1 MTKSFQKRID
11 VASRERP
18 ATQREIALVLHLCRN
33 YLLQAAVNCEPDSWI
48 QHESSKVDSNV
59 MLRLLRS
66 NRLWTV
72 AAAARGAAA
81 NSLASVADPMAYG
94 RQMATLLNTRA
105 LTTLRQIVPLL
116 RAEGLKPI
124 VLKGPLRQQQLFS
137 TPFFRASTDLD
148 LLVPRLEFAR
158 ATTVLRDRG
167 YALGAGCDS
176 FWWRTFLGEAHLL
189 AGNTSLCEIDLH
201 HRVQQP
207 GSPGPRDIAE
217 FTSDTDEQAIGSI
230 TVPVLSPS
238 SAWLLSCI
246 SFVKAVIHREPAG
259 AYAMEV
265 AAAALNANSDAITAF
280 ERNAI
285 RQGLHATALF
295 AIGAAE
301 VLFNLKLE
309 VFATARRPVVV
320 HHHAIVELLLDP
332 GSDGVDHPRRSR
344 LLWQLC
350 DGNFLVK
357 PGVYVREL
365 GWAGSSEMCR
375 RILHDRA
382 PGPTKA

>member
-1 MTKSFQKRID
+1 MTISNPKRVD
-11 VASRERP
+11 LTGRDRSATRRE
-18 ATQREIALVLHLCRN
+18 TALILRLCRD
-33 YLLQAAVNCEPDSWI
+33 YLTQIAIDYGGDSWMY
-48 QHESSKVDSNV
+48 QESTEIDSNV
-59 MLRLLRS
+59 LLRLLRT

-81 NSLASVADPMAYG
+81 TSLASVAESMAYG

-116 RAEGLKPI
+116 LADGLKPI

-148 LLVPRLEFAR
+148 LLVPRREFAR
-158 ATTVLRDRG
+158 ATMVLRNRG
-167 YALGAGCDS
+167 FALGAGCDS

-217 FTSDTDEQAIGSI
+217 FTSASDEQAIGSI
-230 TVPVLSPS
+230 TVPVLSAS

-265 AAAALNANSDAITAF
+265 AAAALAANSDAVAAF
-280 ERNAI
+280 ECDAI
-285 RQGLHATALF
+285 RQGLHSTALF

-301 VLFNLKLE
+301 VLFDLKLG
-309 VFATARRPVVV
+309 VFATARRPAVV
-320 HHHAIVELLLDP
+320 HHHAIAELLLDP
-332 GSDGVDHPRRSR
+332 GSDGVDHLRRSR

-350 DGNFLVK
+350 DGNSFVK
-357 PGVYVREL
+357 PGVYAREL

-382 PGPTKA
+382 PGPTEA